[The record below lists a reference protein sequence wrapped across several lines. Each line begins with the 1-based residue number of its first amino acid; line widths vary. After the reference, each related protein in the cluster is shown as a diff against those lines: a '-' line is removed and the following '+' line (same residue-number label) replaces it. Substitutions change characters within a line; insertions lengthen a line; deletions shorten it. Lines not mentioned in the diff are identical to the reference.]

1 MTLNLREAVAA
12 DADAIAAI
20 YNHYIRDT
28 IVTFEEEAV
37 SAAEMARRLATVRAA
52 GWPYLVAERDGSL
65 LGYAYASAW
74 KARRAYRHSVEST
87 VYLHP
92 QHTGQGCG
100 RALYEALLTR
110 LRALPVHAVIGCIS
124 LPNAASIAL
133 HERLGFV
140 QVSQFREVGF
150 KFGRWIDV
158 GDWQLRLDDQR

>member
-1 MTLNLREAVAA
+1 MSLKVRDAVDS
-12 DADAIAAI
+12 DAPAITAI

-28 IVTFEEEAV
+28 VITFEEEEV
-37 SAAEMARRLATVRAA
+37 SVTEMCSRQQRVREA
-52 GWPYLVAERDGSL
+52 GWPYLVAERDGEL
-65 LGYAYASAW
+65 LGYAYANTW

-100 RALYEALLTR
+100 RALYEALLAR
-110 LRALPVHAVIGCIS
+110 LRTLPVHAVIGCITQ
-124 LPNAASIAL
+124 PNAASVAL

-140 QVSQFREVGF
+140 QVSRFCEVGF

-158 GDWQLRLDDQR
+158 ADWQLRLGD